1 MNRFL
6 LIILLFIIIS
16 FILIRISKLQE
27 HFESE
32 SEDNKDNKS
41 VEDIL
46 GDLDIDLDKY
56 TSRDGEI
63 QFSDLPL
70 DKLDNTAMDSI
81 LDKIGS
87 HTRKTVVSGKEVEQT
102 NEVKIDIER
111 ANLLRREIMKR
122 KLLKNKAVEYEA
134 LKNKHKKLESY
145 SRGELNTLVNKCY
158 LQEHAYNASPDVN
171 KYSLEYTS
179 HPIKWYGIET
189 RIKNVFPANYA
200 FV

>member
-6 LIILLFIIIS
+6 LLILLFIIIS
-16 FILIRISKLQE
+16 FIVTRRSKLLE

-32 SEDNKDNKS
+32 SEDLKDKKS

-46 GDLDIDLDKY
+46 GDLEIDLDKY
-56 TSRDGEI
+56 TNRDGEI

-70 DKLDNTAMDSI
+70 DKLDNEDMDLI

-87 HTRKTVVSGKEVEQT
+87 HTRKTVVSGKEVEQKNT
-102 NEVKIDIER
+102 VKIDIER

-122 KLLKNKAVEYEA
+122 KLLKNK
-134 LKNKHKKLESY
+134 HKKMEGL
-145 SRGELNTLVNKCY
+145 SRGEIKSLVNKCY

-171 KYSLEYTS
+171 KYNLEYTS
-179 HPIKWYGIET
+179 QPIKWYGIET

>member
-6 LIILLFIIIS
+6 LIILLFIII
-16 FILIRISKLQE
+16 ILVTRISKLQE
-27 HFESE
+27 HFENE
-32 SEDNKDNKS
+32 SEDNKS

-87 HTRKTVVSGKEVEQT
+87 HTRKTVVSGKEVEQN

-122 KLLKNKAVEYEA
+122 KLMKNKAVEYEA
-134 LKNKHKKLESY
+134 LKNKHKKIESY

-158 LQEHAYNASPDVN
+158 LQEHAYNSSPDVN

>member
-6 LIILLFIIIS
+6 LIILFFIII
-16 FILIRISKLQE
+16 ILVTRISKLQE
-27 HFESE
+27 HFENE
-32 SEDNKDNKS
+32 SEDNKS

-87 HTRKTVVSGKEVEQT
+87 HTRKTVVSGKEVEQN

-122 KLLKNKAVEYEA
+122 KLMKNKAVEYEA
-134 LKNKHKKLESY
+134 LKNKHKKIESY

-158 LQEHAYNASPDVN
+158 LQEHAYNASPDVD

>member
-6 LIILLFIIIS
+6 LLILLFIIIS
-16 FILIRISKLQE
+16 FIVTRRSKLLE

-32 SEDNKDNKS
+32 SEDLKDKKS

-46 GDLDIDLDKY
+46 GDLEIDLDKY
-56 TSRDGEI
+56 TNRDGEI

-70 DKLDNTAMDSI
+70 DKLDNEDMDLI

-87 HTRKTVVSGKEVEQT
+87 HTRKTVVSGKEVEQKNT
-102 NEVKIDIER
+102 VKIDIER
-111 ANLLRREIMKR
+111 ANLLKREIMKR
-122 KLLKNKAVEYEA
+122 KLLKNKAAEYEA
-134 LKNKHKKLESY
+134 LKNKHKKMEGF
-145 SRGELNTLVNKCY
+145 SRGEINSLVNKCY

-171 KYSLEYTS
+171 KYNLEYTS
-179 HPIKWYGIET
+179 QPIKWYGIET

>member
-6 LIILLFIIIS
+6 LIILLFIII
-16 FILIRISKLQE
+16 ILVTRRSKLQE

-32 SEDNKDNKS
+32 SKDNKS

-46 GDLDIDLDKY
+46 GDLEIDLDKY
-56 TSRDGEI
+56 TNRDGEI

-70 DKLDNTAMDSI
+70 DKLDNEDMDLI

-87 HTRKTVVSGKEVEQT
+87 HTRKTVVDGKEVEQ
-102 NEVKIDIER
+102 NNKVKIDIDR

-134 LKNKHKKLESY
+134 LKNKHKKMEVF
-145 SRGELNTLVNKCY
+145 SRGEINTLVNKCY

-171 KYSLEYTS
+171 KYNLEYTS